1 MSQNIAK
8 GGNFTAEVLAQ
19 QRCDTL
25 KNGKNVP
32 ESQNRQPRKKVANW

>member
-8 GGNFTAEVLAQ
+8 GGNLAAELFGQ
-19 QRCDTL
+19 QRCDIL

-32 ESQNRQPRKKVANW
+32 

>member
-8 GGNFTAEVLAQ
+8 GGNLAAELFAW
-19 QRCDTL
+19 QRCDIL

-32 ESQNRQPRKKVANW
+32 ESQNR